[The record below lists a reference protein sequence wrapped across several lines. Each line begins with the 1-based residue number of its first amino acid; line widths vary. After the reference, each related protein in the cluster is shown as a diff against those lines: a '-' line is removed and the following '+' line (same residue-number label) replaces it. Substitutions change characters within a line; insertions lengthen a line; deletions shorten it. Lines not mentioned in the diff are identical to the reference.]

1 MHLRWSR
8 EPLPHLRVSPSK
20 AARSRG
26 GTGTMRHRLGTLGQ
40 RAALFAILSFA
51 FLGAFIGAV
60 PANAQS
66 TEVMPSDRSFMV
78 SLRQANS
85 WFVPVSKE
93 APTRTTNSGIS
104 NAGRDIFEGH
114 SRLDVDLRKSAQELG
129 VVMPNDVS
137 GEHQS
142 LIDEMAARS
151 GDNHDRAYATIV
163 RQAQGGLLVMA
174 VQTRATTQNTTI
186 RTLAHQTVQTLIR
199 TMTVLENT
207 GKVDPSALE
216 LVTAKAQLNAVRV
229 LGQNVDPSDREL
241 LVLLTQHSLWQKPVS
256 RESSDRARDAKVR
269 KVAGQLAAEHT
280 QLTQAV
286 TEAARQIGVDLP
298 AEPTTEQKSWANAI
312 SSSSGEELDTMYANL
327 SRAAD
332 GSLITQVAH
341 ARATTKS
348 VPARIAAQ
356 TALTLLLKHMLLLE
370 GTGLVKANSLQ
381 MTDVPAIAQSKPG
394 GSPTSQTDDSFPSVG
409 LLTGIAVLVVAG
421 AGTLWLVR
429 AVGHHGEHRR

>member
-1 MHLRWSR
+1 MD
-8 EPLPHLRVSPSK
+8 
-20 AARSRG
+20 
-26 GTGTMRHRLGTLGQ
+26 TLGQ
-40 RAALFAILSFA
+40 RFALLTALSVA
-51 FLGAFIGAV
+51 FLGAFVGAV

-66 TEVMPSDRSFMV
+66 TEVQPSDRSFMV
-78 SLRQANS
+78 SLRQADS
-85 WFVPVSKE
+85 WLVPVSKE
-93 APTRTTNSGIS
+93 APARSTDAAVS
-104 NAGRDIFEGH
+104 NAGRDIFEAH
-114 SRLDVDLRKSAQELG
+114 SRLDVELLKSAESLG
-129 VVMPNDVS
+129 VVLPNDVS
-137 GEHQS
+137 SEHQS
-142 LIDEMAARS
+142 LIDEMAGRT

-163 RQAQGGLLVMA
+163 RQTQGGLLVMA

-186 RTLAHQTVQTLIR
+186 RTLSHQTVQMLIR

-216 LVTAKAQLNAVRV
+216 LVTAKAQVNAVRV
-229 LGQNVDPSDREL
+229 IGQNVEPSDREL
-241 LVLLTQHSLWQKPVS
+241 LVLLTQHSLWQKPAS
-256 RESSDRARDAKVR
+256 RESSERARDAKVR

-280 QLTQAV
+280 QLSQSV
-286 TEAARQIGVDLP
+286 RDAATQIGVDLP

-312 SSSSGEELDTMYANL
+312 SSSSGEELDSMYANL

-341 ARATTKS
+341 SRATTKS
-348 VPARIAAQ
+348 LPARIASQ

-381 MTDVPAIAQSKPG
+381 MTDVPAITQQKSNS
-394 GSPTSQTDDSFPSVG
+394 SPPPEPDDSSTSVG
-409 LLTGIAVLVVAG
+409 FLTGIAVLVVAG

>member
-1 MHLRWSR
+1 MD
-8 EPLPHLRVSPSK
+8 
-20 AARSRG
+20 
-26 GTGTMRHRLGTLGQ
+26 TLGQ
-40 RAALFAILSFA
+40 HAALFAILSVV

-66 TEVMPSDRSFMV
+66 TEVQPSDRSFMV

-85 WFVPVSKE
+85 WLVPVSKE
-93 APTRTTNSGIS
+93 APARSTNASVS

-114 SRLDVDLRKSAQELG
+114 SRLDVELLKSAEQLG
-129 VVMPNDVS
+129 VVLPNDVS
-137 GEHQS
+137 SEHQS
-142 LIDEMAARS
+142 LINEMAERT

-163 RQAQGGLLVMA
+163 RQTQGGLLVMS
-174 VQTRATTQNTTI
+174 VQTRATTQNTAI
-186 RTLAHQTVQTLIR
+186 RTLAHQTVQMLIR

-207 GKVDPSALE
+207 GRVDPSALE
-216 LVTAKAQLNAVRV
+216 LVTAKAQVNAVRV
-229 LGQNVDPSDREL
+229 IGQNIEPSDREL
-241 LVLLTQHSLWQKPVS
+241 LVLLTQHSLWQKPAS

-280 QLTQAV
+280 QLTQSV

-298 AEPTTEQKSWANAI
+298 VEPTTEQKSWANAI
-312 SSSSGEELDTMYANL
+312 TSSSGEELDDMYTNL

-341 ARATTKS
+341 ARATTKNL
-348 VPARIAAQ
+348 PARIAAQ

-381 MTDVPAIAQSKPG
+381 MTNNPPIAQ
-394 GSPTSQTDDSFPSVG
+394 QTKSNSSSAPQPDDSSTSVG
-409 LLTGIAVLVVAG
+409 FLTGIAVLVVAA

-429 AVGHHGEHRR
+429 AIGHHGNHRR

>member
-1 MHLRWSR
+1 
-8 EPLPHLRVSPSK
+8 
-20 AARSRG
+20 
-26 GTGTMRHRLGTLGQ
+26 MRHRLDTLGQ
-40 RAALFAILSFA
+40 RAALFAALSVVFMGV
-51 FLGAFIGAV
+51 FLGAV
-60 PANAQS
+60 PAHART
-66 TEVMPSDRSFMV
+66 TEVTPPERSFLV
-78 SLRQANS
+78 SLRQLNS
-85 WFVPVSKE
+85 WLVPVSKE
-93 APTRTTNSGIS
+93 VPSRTTDAAIG

-114 SRLDVDLRKSAQELG
+114 SRLDVDLRKTAQELG
-129 VVMPNDVS
+129 VVMQNDVS

-142 LIDEMAARS
+142 LIDEMAERT

-163 RQAQGGLLVMA
+163 RQAQGGLLVMS
-174 VQTRATTQNTTI
+174 VQTRATTQNTAI
-186 RTLAHQTVQTLIR
+186 RTLSHQTVQTLIR

-229 LGQNVDPSDREL
+229 LGQNVEPSDREL
-241 LVLLTQHSLWQKPVS
+241 LVLLTRHSLWQKPAS

-269 KVAGQLAAEHT
+269 EVAGQLAAEHT

-286 TEAARQIGVDLP
+286 AEAARQIGVDLP
-298 AEPTTEQKSWANAI
+298 SEPTAEQKSWANAI
-312 SSSSGEELDTMYANL
+312 SSSSGEELDSAYANL
-327 SRAAD
+327 SRAAN

-341 ARATTKS
+341 ARATTRS
-348 VPARIAAQ
+348 LPARIASQ

-394 GSPTSQTDDSFPSVG
+394 GSPAPQAGDSSTSVA
-409 LLTGIAVLVVAG
+409 LLTGIAALVVAG

>member
-1 MHLRWSR
+1 
-8 EPLPHLRVSPSK
+8 
-20 AARSRG
+20 
-26 GTGTMRHRLGTLGQ
+26 MRHRLDTLGQ
-40 RAALFAILSFA
+40 HAALFAILSVV

-66 TEVMPSDRSFMV
+66 TEVQPSDRSFMV

-85 WFVPVSKE
+85 WLVPVSKE
-93 APTRTTNSGIS
+93 APTRSTNASVS

-114 SRLDVDLRKSAQELG
+114 SRLDVELLKSAEQLG
-129 VVMPNDVS
+129 VVLPNDVS
-137 GEHQS
+137 SEHQS
-142 LIDEMAARS
+142 LIDEMAERT

-163 RQAQGGLLVMA
+163 RQTQGGLLVMS

-186 RTLAHQTVQTLIR
+186 RTLAHQTVQMLIR

-207 GKVDPSALE
+207 GRVDPSALE
-216 LVTAKAQLNAVRV
+216 LVTAKAQVNAVRV
-229 LGQNVDPSDREL
+229 IGQNIEPSDREL
-241 LVLLTQHSLWQKPVS
+241 LVLLTQHSLWQKPAS

-280 QLTQAV
+280 QMAQAV

-298 AEPTTEQKSWANAI
+298 VEPTTEQKSWANAI
-312 SSSSGEELDTMYANL
+312 SSSSGEELDDMYTNL

-348 VPARIAAQ
+348 LPARIASQ

-381 MTDVPAIAQSKPG
+381 MTNTPPIAQQTQSNS
-394 GSPTSQTDDSFPSVG
+394 GSSPQPDDSSTSVG
-409 LLTGIAVLVVAG
+409 FLTGIAVLVVAA

-429 AVGHHGEHRR
+429 AIGHHGEHRR

>member
-1 MHLRWSR
+1 MD
-8 EPLPHLRVSPSK
+8 
-20 AARSRG
+20 
-26 GTGTMRHRLGTLGQ
+26 TLGQ
-40 RAALFAILSFA
+40 HAALFAILSVV

-66 TEVMPSDRSFMV
+66 TEVQPSDRSFMV

-85 WFVPVSKE
+85 WLVPVSKE
-93 APTRTTNSGIS
+93 APTRSTNASVS

-114 SRLDVDLRKSAQELG
+114 SRLDVELLKSAEQLG
-129 VVMPNDVS
+129 VVLPNDVS
-137 GEHQS
+137 SEHQS
-142 LIDEMAARS
+142 LIDEMAERT

-163 RQAQGGLLVMA
+163 RQTQGGLLVMS

-186 RTLAHQTVQTLIR
+186 RTLAHQTVQMLIR

-207 GKVDPSALE
+207 GRVDPSALE
-216 LVTAKAQLNAVRV
+216 LVTAKAQVNAVRV
-229 LGQNVDPSDREL
+229 IGQNIEPSDREL
-241 LVLLTQHSLWQKPVS
+241 LVLLTQHSLWQKPAS

-280 QLTQAV
+280 QMAQAV

-298 AEPTTEQKSWANAI
+298 VEPTTEQKSWANAI
-312 SSSSGEELDTMYANL
+312 SSSSGEELDDMYTNL

-348 VPARIAAQ
+348 LPARIASQ

-381 MTDVPAIAQSKPG
+381 MTNTPPIAQQTQSNS
-394 GSPTSQTDDSFPSVG
+394 GSSPQPDDSSTSVG
-409 LLTGIAVLVVAG
+409 FLTGIAVLVVAA

-429 AVGHHGEHRR
+429 AIGHHGEHRR

>member
-1 MHLRWSR
+1 MD
-8 EPLPHLRVSPSK
+8 
-20 AARSRG
+20 
-26 GTGTMRHRLGTLGQ
+26 TLGQ
-40 RAALFAILSFA
+40 HVALFTILSVV

-66 TEVMPSDRSFMV
+66 TEVQPSDRSFMV

-85 WFVPVSKE
+85 WLVPVSKE
-93 APTRTTNSGIS
+93 APARSTDVGTS
-104 NAGRDIFEGH
+104 NAGRDVFEGH
-114 SRLDVDLRKSAQELG
+114 SRLDIDLLKSAEGLG
-129 VVMPNDVS
+129 VVLPNDVS
-137 GEHQS
+137 SEHQS
-142 LIDEMAARS
+142 LIDEMAGRT

-186 RTLAHQTVQTLIR
+186 RTLAHQASQMLIR

-207 GKVDPSALE
+207 GKADPSAFE
-216 LVTAKAQLNAVRV
+216 LVTAKAQVNAVRV
-229 LGQNVDPSDREL
+229 IGQNIEPSDREL
-241 LVLLTQHSLWQKPVS
+241 LVLLTQHSLWQKPAS
-256 RESSDRARDAKVR
+256 RESSNRAREAKVR

-280 QLTQAV
+280 QLAQAV

-298 AEPTTEQKSWANAI
+298 SEPTTEQKSWANAI
-312 SSSSGEELDTMYANL
+312 SSSSGEELDSMYANL

-332 GSLITQVAH
+332 GSLVSQVAH
-341 ARATTKS
+341 ARATTKN

-356 TALTLLLKHMLLLE
+356 TALTILLKHMLLLE
-370 GTGLVKANSLQ
+370 STGLVKANSLQ
-381 MTDVPAIAQSKPG
+381 MTDIPALTQQKSNS
-394 GSPTSQTDDSFPSVG
+394 SPPPQPDDSSTSIGF
-409 LLTGIAVLVVAG
+409 LTGIAVLVVAG

>member
-1 MHLRWSR
+1 
-8 EPLPHLRVSPSK
+8 
-20 AARSRG
+20 
-26 GTGTMRHRLGTLGQ
+26 MRHRLGTLGQ
-40 RAALFAILSFA
+40 HAALFAVLSA
-51 FLGAFIGAV
+51 VFLGALIGAV

-66 TEVMPSDRSFMV
+66 TDVQPSERSFMV

-85 WFVPVSKE
+85 WLVPISKE
-93 APTRTTNSGIS
+93 APARTTNAGIS

-114 SRLDVDLRKSAQELG
+114 SRLDVDLLKAAGELG
-129 VVMPNDVS
+129 VVLPNDVS
-137 GEHQS
+137 SEHQS
-142 LIDEMAARS
+142 LINEMAERT

-163 RQAQGGLLVMA
+163 RQTQGGLLVMA

-186 RTLAHQTVQTLIR
+186 RTLAHQTVQMLIR

-207 GKVDPSALE
+207 GLVDPSALE
-216 LVTAKAQLNAVRV
+216 LVAVKAQVNAVRV
-229 LGQNVDPSDREL
+229 IGQNIEPSDREL
-241 LVLLTQHSLWQKPVS
+241 LVLLTQHSLWQKPAS

-280 QLTQAV
+280 QLVSAV
-286 TEAARQIGVDLP
+286 TEAASQIGVDLP
-298 AEPTTEQKSWANAI
+298 TEPTTEQKSWANAI
-312 SSSSGEELDTMYANL
+312 SSSSGDELDRMYANL

-332 GSLITQVAH
+332 GSLITQVAR

-356 TALTLLLKHMLLLE
+356 TGLTLLLKHMLLLE
-370 GTGLVKANSLQ
+370 GTGLVKSNSLQ
-381 MTDVPAIAQSKPG
+381 MTDIPAITQKQPIASPPAQPDD
-394 GSPTSQTDDSFPSVG
+394 SPTSIGFI
-409 LLTGIAVLVVAG
+409 TGIIVLVVAA

>member
-1 MHLRWSR
+1 
-8 EPLPHLRVSPSK
+8 
-20 AARSRG
+20 
-26 GTGTMRHRLGTLGQ
+26 
-40 RAALFAILSFA
+40 
-51 FLGAFIGAV
+51 
-60 PANAQS
+60 
-66 TEVMPSDRSFMV
+66 
-78 SLRQANS
+78 
-85 WFVPVSKE
+85 
-93 APTRTTNSGIS
+93 
-104 NAGRDIFEGH
+104 
-114 SRLDVDLRKSAQELG
+114 
-129 VVMPNDVS
+129 MPNDVS

>member
-1 MHLRWSR
+1 
-8 EPLPHLRVSPSK
+8 
-20 AARSRG
+20 
-26 GTGTMRHRLGTLGQ
+26 MRHRLDTLGQ
-40 RAALFAILSFA
+40 HAALFAILSVV

-66 TEVMPSDRSFMV
+66 TEVQPSDRSFMV

-85 WFVPVSKE
+85 WLVPVSKE
-93 APTRTTNSGIS
+93 APARSTNASVS

-114 SRLDVDLRKSAQELG
+114 SRLDVELLKSAEQLG
-129 VVMPNDVS
+129 VVLPNDVS
-137 GEHQS
+137 SEHQS
-142 LIDEMAARS
+142 LINEMAERT

-163 RQAQGGLLVMA
+163 RQTQGGLLVMS
-174 VQTRATTQNTTI
+174 VQTRATTQNTAI
-186 RTLAHQTVQTLIR
+186 RTLAHQTVQMLIR

-207 GKVDPSALE
+207 GRVDPSALE
-216 LVTAKAQLNAVRV
+216 LVTAKAQVNAVRV
-229 LGQNVDPSDREL
+229 IGQNIEPSDREL
-241 LVLLTQHSLWQKPVS
+241 LVLLTQHSLWQKPAS

-280 QLTQAV
+280 QLTQSV

-298 AEPTTEQKSWANAI
+298 VEPTTEQKSWANAI
-312 SSSSGEELDTMYANL
+312 TSSSGEELDDMYTNL

-341 ARATTKS
+341 ARATTKNL
-348 VPARIAAQ
+348 PARIAAQ

-381 MTDVPAIAQSKPG
+381 MTNNPPIAQ
-394 GSPTSQTDDSFPSVG
+394 QTKSNSSSAPQPDDSSTSVG
-409 LLTGIAVLVVAG
+409 FLTGIAVLVVAA

-429 AVGHHGEHRR
+429 AIGHHGNHRR

>member
-1 MHLRWSR
+1 
-8 EPLPHLRVSPSK
+8 
-20 AARSRG
+20 
-26 GTGTMRHRLGTLGQ
+26 MRHRLGTLGQ
-40 RAALFAILSFA
+40 RAALFTTLSVV

-60 PANAQS
+60 PASAQS
-66 TEVMPSDRSFMV
+66 TDPQPSDRSFLV
-78 SLRQANS
+78 TLRQANS
-85 WFVPVSKE
+85 WLLPVSKE
-93 APTRTTNSGIS
+93 VPSRTTDAGIS

-142 LIDEMAARS
+142 LIDEMAERT

-163 RQAQGGLLVMA
+163 RQAQGSLLTMA
-174 VQTRATTQNTTI
+174 VQTRATTQNTAI
-186 RTLAHQTVQTLIR
+186 RTLSHQTVQTLIR

-216 LVTAKAQLNAVRV
+216 LVTAKAQVNPVRV
-229 LGQNVDPSDREL
+229 IGQNVEPSDREL
-241 LVLLTQHSLWQKPVS
+241 LVLLTQHSLWQKPAS

-269 KVAGQLAAEHT
+269 RVAGQLAAEHT

-286 TEAARQIGVDLP
+286 AEAAWQIGVDLP
-298 AEPTTEQKSWANAI
+298 SEPTTEQKSWANAI
-312 SSSSGEELDTMYANL
+312 SSSSGEELDSMYANL

-341 ARATTKS
+341 ARATTKNLPS
-348 VPARIAAQ
+348 RIASQ

-370 GTGLVKANSLQ
+370 STGLVKANSLQ
-381 MTDVPAIAQSKPG
+381 MTNVPAIAQSNPG
-394 GSPTSQTDDSFPSVG
+394 GSPPPQPDDSFTSVG
-409 LLTGIAVLVVAG
+409 FLTGIAVLVVAG